1 MSLVRL
7 APRTRGDRGS
17 GGESNRRGDTEPEH
31 IMGSRVIGSLIA
43 VGLLCA
49 GLIYANMNRDEDAVD
64 MHGEVL
70 LALEALP
77 DYNTHGSLY
86 TTWLDEHHEWVFKEH
101 YIIERQGGRRGR
113 TVTYFDADSYL
124 DQLFQ
129 EMAQSAARAGYDEQ
143 ADNLKALRDELY
155 FEEDQ

>member
-1 MSLVRL
+1 
-7 APRTRGDRGS
+7 
-17 GGESNRRGDTEPEH
+17 
-31 IMGSRVIGSLIA
+31 MGSRVIGSLIA

-77 DYNTHGSLY
+77 DYNAPGSLY